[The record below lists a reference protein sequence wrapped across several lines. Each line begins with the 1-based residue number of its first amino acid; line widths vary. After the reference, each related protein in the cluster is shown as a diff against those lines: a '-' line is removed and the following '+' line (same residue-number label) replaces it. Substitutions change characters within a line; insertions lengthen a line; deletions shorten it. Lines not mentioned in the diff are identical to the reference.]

1 MSKERRRK
9 LMEFFEDYDPGVRRI
24 VKHVIEREQRYL
36 DSKRPRVKEEIRD
49 VIEEEVKRNDS

>member
-1 MSKERRRK
+1 MSKERRRR
-9 LMEFFEDYDPGVRRI
+9 LMEFFEDYDPAVGRV
-24 VKHVIEREQRYL
+24 VKRVLEWEQRYL

>member
-1 MSKERRRK
+1 MSKERRRR
-9 LMEFFEDYDPGVRRI
+9 LMEFFEDYDPSVQRV
-24 VKHVIEREQRYL
+24 VKHVIEWEQRYL